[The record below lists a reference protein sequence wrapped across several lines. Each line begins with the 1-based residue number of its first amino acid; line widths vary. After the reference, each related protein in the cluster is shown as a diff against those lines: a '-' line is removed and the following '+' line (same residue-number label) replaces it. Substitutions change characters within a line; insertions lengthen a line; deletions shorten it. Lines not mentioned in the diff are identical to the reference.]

1 MELQSTGPLI
11 FRPRNQLEDRGALRI
26 NPAQAEDKEAPRLK
40 PAQAEDEVS
49 DSPFIM
55 TLLAHKAQPG
65 PMKEMFSTMS
75 TEEDLGALILSLNPA

>member
-11 FRPRNQLEDRGALRI
+11 FRPRNQLEDR
-26 NPAQAEDKEAPRLK
+26 EAPRLK

-55 TLLAHKAQPG
+55 TLPEDKVPPG
-65 PMKEMFSTMS
+65 PTKEMFSTTS